1 MMLFPRMFWK
11 NGLKIARITLWAS
24 NYLPSSL
31 TRVTTVKLLIWNDYF
46 TDVALAGEDGKQFEA
61 HKVILATNLDSL
73 HSSLFYN
80 SRGSWWW
87 WWWMRDIKPGQVDLK
102 EQMEGQST
110 SGQSGQSRH
119 SSRTPLQ
126 IPRLKSI
133 KSIWSEWTFKVAAVL
148 HCITNEFKE
157 LLAELTFDSS
167 PNQLTEVEVAPH

>member
-46 TDVALAGEDGKQFEA
+46 TDVTLAGEDGKQFEA

-80 SRGSWWW
+80 SRGSWWWWWWWW

-133 KSIWSEWTFKVAAVL
+133 KINLVRVN
-148 HCITNEFKE
+148 I
-157 LLAELTFDSS
+157 
-167 PNQLTEVEVAPH
+167 